1 MLSIYQ
7 ILFIS
12 LVGVLWVTYDSVRK
26 VLVNRIKLLPLLIFL
41 ECGQGLVYFLYAYF
55 TGNLIFTVD
64 YLLPG
69 LVTAI
74 FAASG
79 TFLLTYSISIS
90 PLSSVIPFLSFLPFF
105 TVIFG
110 ALILKESM
118 TLFQLIGLILLVLA
132 SFIINFK
139 GKKVNSFLG
148 LFAQLYKD
156 LISERGCVLM
166 ILTSLLWAFAIPFDK
181 ISMGFVGPYSHALYH
196 SISSGCIFAI
206 ARIFSKKTPWG
217 TSKYLY
223 GHNFNSIK
231 WVILLGVINAATA
244 LLLQFIAYQNFD
256 VGFVESYKRA
266 VSLIAN
272 LFIGFLIFK
281 EPINKF
287 KIFGTLCVLF
297 ATFLILGI
305 VK

>member
-1 MLSIYQ
+1 MLSISQ
-7 ILFIS
+7 LLFIS
-12 LVGVLWVTYDSVRK
+12 LVGILWVTYDAVRK

-41 ECGQGLVYFLYAYF
+41 ELGQGSIYFIYSYLS
-55 TGNLIFTVD
+55 GNLLFNTG

-69 LVTAI
+69 IVTAI

-110 ALILKESM
+110 ALILGEKM
-118 TLFQLIGLILLVLA
+118 TILQFIGLILLVLA

-139 GKKVNSFLG
+139 GKRVNSFTG
-148 LFAQLYKD
+148 LFKQLYKD
-156 LISERGCVLM
+156 LLSEKGCLFM

-196 SISSGCIFAI
+196 SISSATIFSI
-206 ARIFSKKTPWG
+206 ARIFSKKAAWG
-217 TSKYLY
+217 TDKYIQ
-223 GHNFNSIK
+223 GHDFNSSKGFI
-231 WVILLGVINAATA
+231 ILGVINASIA
-244 LLLQFIAYQNFD
+244 LLIQFIAYQNFD

-272 LFIGFLIFK
+272 LFLGFLLFK

-287 KIFGTLCVLF
+287 KVIGTILVLF
-297 ATFLILGI
+297 ATLLILNI
-305 VK
+305 